1 MELDDYLSLGRATSN
16 IGLGCGRL
24 VGRASLRRSAEIVE
38 TALELGIRHFD
49 VAPSYGMGTAEE
61 VLGAVLQSVPDVTV
75 TTKVG
80 IARPPYARGR
90 ALVRR
95 VAKPLLDRRRSLKSL
110 AQGVG
115 RATPAG
121 GQRHSFAFSSEAIR
135 TSLEESLEKLRRES
149 VDVLL
154 LHEPM
159 PSDLNP
165 DTQQCLELLAR
176 EGLFSRFGVGID
188 ARSDR
193 WQQFGS
199 VWQSR
204 WPGDGFGAYRA
215 DVSYV
220 FHGAVRYAMA
230 RPVDEPDTPPSAA
243 VRAAVE
249 RAPHSVL
256 LISAATPA
264 RLRELLQAR

>member
-1 MELDDYLSLGRATSN
+1 MERDDYLSLGRATSN

-61 VLGAVLQSVPDVTV
+61 VLGVVLESVPDVTL

-95 VAKPLLDRRRSLKSL
+95 AAKPLLDRQRSLKSL

-115 RATPAG
+115 RATATS
-121 GQRHSFAFSSEAIR
+121 GQRRPFVFSSEAIR

-154 LHEPM
+154 LHEPA
-159 PSDLNP
+159 PSDLDA
-165 DTQQCLELLAR
+165 DTQECLELLAR
-176 EGLFSRFGVGID
+176 EGLFSRYGVGID

-193 WQQFGS
+193 WQPFGT

-204 WPGDGFGAYRA
+204 WPGDDVDAYRA

-220 FHGAVRYAMA
+220 FHGAVRYATA
-230 RPVDEPDTPPSAA
+230 SGGNELATSPSGA

-249 RAPHSVL
+249 RAPRSVL
-256 LISAATPA
+256 LVSASTPA
-264 RLRELLQAR
+264 RLRELLQPL